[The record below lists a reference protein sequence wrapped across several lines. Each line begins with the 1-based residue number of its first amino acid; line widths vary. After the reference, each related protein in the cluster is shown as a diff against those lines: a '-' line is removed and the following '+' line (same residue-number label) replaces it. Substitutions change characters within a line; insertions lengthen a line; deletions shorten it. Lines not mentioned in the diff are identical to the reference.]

1 MAFRHVP
8 SHPGSPWQHSI
19 GPAIGVIL
27 LALLV
32 GFTLYIQQSRYSVSL
47 PVESPVVAPAAVPL
61 DQHERHPELVMPAAV
76 PLDQHERHPALIM
89 PAAPLDQ
96 HERHPALSMPAAPR
110 DQHERHLELGMPAAA
125 PLDQHERH
133 PSTN

>member
-8 SHPGSPWQHSI
+8 PHPGSPWQHVS
-19 GPAIGVIL
+19 GLAIGLIL
-27 LALLV
+27 LALLA
-32 GFTLYIQQSRYSVSL
+32 GLALYLQQSRYPVLL
-47 PVESPVVAPAAVPL
+47 PAEPAVVAPAA
-61 DQHERHPELVMPAAV
+61 

-96 HERHPALSMPAAPR
+96 HERHP
-110 DQHERHLELGMPAAA
+110 ELIVPAAA